1 MFNKSRSNVTA
12 PDSEACEF
20 SIYFKVTL
28 CTLLMV
34 TGLFSFLENIALCT
48 VFYMNRNL
56 HVKSSILIISLSSTD
71 IITACTLSS
80 IEFVYILTHPK
91 WPLGSLGTDIQNSFW
106 LFSLAM
112 PFITVTAIT
121 VDRYLAITKSFQYNR
136 FVTVEKIVIVV
147 VFMYTYSLLWV
158 VCMVLNFLPA
168 PEDAYIWN
176 VPATQYY
183 IFLGIHII
191 IPLIVIPI
199 LYRKITSAVK
209 LSRQETGKTR
219 IQSREI
225 RLAKRVAVVIIF
237 LFIVWAPVVV
247 LEIFYNLDFSNCIV
261 EQAGAVSVWITCAN
275 GALNPIVYS
284 QGNAEVKKCIRRLFG
299 RKGRVAPQKNSPN
312 SGH

>member
-12 PDSEACEF
+12 PDNEACEF
-20 SIYFKVTL
+20 RIYFKVTL

-34 TGLFSFLENIALCT
+34 TGLFSFLENIALCA

-80 IEFVYILTHPK
+80 IEFVYILAHPK
-91 WPLGSLGTDIQNSFW
+91 WPLGSLGTDVQNSFW
-106 LFSLAM
+106 LFSLVM

-121 VDRYLAITKSFQYNR
+121 VDRYLAITKSFQYNH

-237 LFIVWAPVVV
+237 LFIVWAPVVI
-247 LEIFYNLDFSNCIV
+247 LEIFYNLDFSNCTV

-275 GALNPIVYS
+275 GALNLIVYS
-284 QGNAEVKKCIRRLFG
+284 RGNAEVKK
-299 RKGRVAPQKNSPN
+299 
-312 SGH
+312 